1 MPAVARGKVPLLPAP
16 WTWAKTLFW
25 TRATPMA
32 ASKRAAIRACSR
44 EGQTDSRMQV
54 RRITTCRQ
62 TRATIR
68 CPGGRRS
75 RYSSSVQNSSMKR
88 SEWHV
93 AGGARVKEHYP
104 SQSAGS
110 IQIPGRLG
118 GRLDIALVA
127 SSQNAC
133 AALCLRQDRPR
144 GIRDRPQHTWRR
156 AHSERWHST
165 GITGGR
171 CRSHRSR
178 PCHRGSRDDGRRVK
192 TLHPAIHAGHPGDRS
207 VQSHLDDLVAQDIT
221 QSTSSYAICTP
232 LRPNLA
238 WR

>member
-1 MPAVARGKVPLLPAP
+1 MPPIAVSAGPGHRNEARCHHRGAP
-16 WTWAKTLFW
+16 RFPGLSLCRPCSHIVYRNAH
-25 TRATPMA
+25 
-32 ASKRAAIRACSR
+32 ACGRPREKSRSCPRHGPGQRRCSGLELHLWRRRKEPRYEPVRR
-44 EGQTDSRMQV
+44 EGQDGQPDAGPAD
-54 RRITTCRQ
+54 TTCRQ

-110 IQIPGRLG
+110 IQIARTPRRASRHRPGSVL
-118 GRLDIALVA
+118 A
-127 SSQNAC
+127 NAC

-144 GIRDRPQHTWRR
+144 GIRDRPQRTWRR

-171 CRSHRSR
+171 
-178 PCHRGSRDDGRRVK
+178 
-192 TLHPAIHAGHPGDRS
+192 
-207 VQSHLDDLVAQDIT
+207 
-221 QSTSSYAICTP
+221 
-232 LRPNLA
+232 
-238 WR
+238 